1 MSNSY
6 NHSSKKHHHNHNAFL
21 THTANSG
28 IKRTNRYLAALDFLL
43 TIPMEKEASIRD
55 QGSRNLNR
63 IHNME
68 DNLNELNQDSVD
80 VINSTHTDS
89 NNNIYASQAA
99 TMLLDYDNQGG
110 LKLKGKSCPIA
121 KLPQELRYS
130 LLKHNYF
137 EVYQGANFR
146 HWEDELLGKRYSANL
161 NTKLLTSS
169 SSMNSRTQPQKQSIL
184 NSRCFISRQN
194 AYPIA
199 CFSIIKYDAGE
210 EIKKIN
216 KLKADD
222 TKGYVCYILNTDI
235 SK

>member
-6 NHSSKKHHHNHNAFL
+6 NYGSKKHHHNHNAFL
-21 THTANSG
+21 THTANNG

-43 TIPMEKEASIRD
+43 TIPMEKESSIKD

-68 DNLNELNQDSVD
+68 ENLNEIHQDSVD

-89 NNNIYASQAA
+89 NNNIYANQAA
-99 TMLLDYDNQGG
+99 AMLQDYDNQGG

-121 KLPQELRYS
+121 KLPQELRYT

-161 NTKLLTSS
+161 NPKISTTSGSS
-169 SSMNSRTQPQKQSIL
+169 SSSSSVNSHIHSQKQSIL

-199 CFSIIKYDAGE
+199 CFSIIKYDPGE

-222 TKGYVCYILNTDI
+222 TKGCVY
-235 SK
+235 